1 MLCWLQWRP
10 RKANE
15 FEINV
20 QWPWLGNG
28 PPPPPPAKIERRF
41 LQILILF
48 YIYIHI
54 ASNWYC
60 KRVGLQV
67 AWLQH
72 LFFFRN
78 ICIYG
83 PVEIYL
89 GTQTTYLGW
98 VVFGWW
104 VGVIQTPPPLS
115 VSLHQ
120 TICPLLRPALSS
132 LHFVSVRGENDKII
146 KCDSATRDIFRIIYS
161 LNAQW
166 ETLQIFKYLHK

>member
-28 PPPPPPAKIERRF
+28 NPPPLPQKLSGGSCRFWYYFIFIFTLHQIGIAKELVFKSRD
-41 LQILILF
+41 
-48 YIYIHI
+48 YSTY
-54 ASNWYC
+54 
-60 KRVGLQV
+60 
-67 AWLQH
+67 
-72 LFFFRN
+72 FFFRN

-104 VGVIQTPPPLS
+104 VGVIQTPPLS